1 MLKLR
6 LLSVFTLAAAIGM
19 VASTRFA
26 AGQQPPAPP
35 KVSTFAPAEDLV
47 NQLDK
52 YLGDLAEGTKDD
64 AAYKDAKDN
73 IGKQSNT
80 VIVIALALGLH
91 DEDSK
96 YKANAGAIIKAAKE
110 VAATQD
116 LAAAT
121 KAVAALKDAAAGKE
135 KAAVEL
141 KWEPTAS
148 LAELMKQVPIINTK
162 LKMNLK
168 GTKFKSKAKDT
179 QGYTAVLAVIA
190 QAAMADTKEA
200 KADTPEKV
208 KQWYDWSV
216 KARDYAGEVNAAIRA
231 GKSDAAEEA
240 MKKMAQ
246 NCDDCHAVFKVEKK
260 AN

>member
-6 LLSVFTLAAAIGM
+6 LLSMVAMAAAVG
-19 VASTRFA
+19 VAVAAEFA
-26 AGQQPPAPP
+26 AAQQPPAPP

-52 YLGDLAEGTKDD
+52 YLGDLDEGTKDE

-73 IGKQSNT
+73 VGKQSNT
-80 VIVIALALGLH
+80 LIVIALALGLH
-91 DEDSK
+91 DEENK
-96 YKANAGAIIKAAKE
+96 YKANAGAVIKAAQE
-110 VAATQD
+110 VAASKD
-116 LAAAT
+116 LASAQ
-121 KAVAALKDAAAGKE
+121 KAVAGLKDAVAGKGQAAG
-135 KAAVEL
+135 AL
-141 KWEPTAS
+141 NWEPTAS

-179 QGYTAVLAVIA
+179 QGHTAVLAAIA
-190 QAAMADTKEA
+190 QAAMADTKGA
-200 KADTPEKV
+200 KADNPEKA

-216 KARDYAGEVNAAIRA
+216 KARDHAGEVNAAIRA
-231 GKSDAAEEA
+231 GKSDVAEDA

-246 NCDDCHAVFKVEKK
+246 NCDDCHAVFKPEEK
-260 AN
+260 